1 MKKSNELLIGLFV
14 CFTLAVLYWGVN
26 FLKGENLFSQKRYFY
41 AVYHNI
47 NGLTISRPVTI
58 NGFRVGQVSN
68 ITFSSQQQA
77 NLIVEIAI
85 EEDII
90 FSKHSILEIYDSDI
104 MGSKSL
110 ELKMVDGKQVAVSGD
125 TLISSIASGLTS
137 EVTEQFGSVKIGL
150 DQLIISFDKVLK
162 EVKNLSNNTNR
173 ILLNSEEK
181 VANSIANVE
190 LISASI
196 QSQSQTIQ
204 NLLLNILQV
213 SDSLAAIEF
222 VTLSKKILNVSNEL
236 ESLVVKINQ
245 GEGSFS
251 KLLNDDELYNE
262 LYNTVQNVETLS
274 KNIMENPGKWFTISL
289 RRSDKKEE
297 K

>member
-1 MKKSNELLIGLFV
+1 VKKSNELLIGLFV

-68 ITFSSQQQA
+68 ITFNSQKQA
-77 NLIVEIAI
+77 DLIVEIAI

-90 FSKHSILEIYDSDI
+90 FSRHSILEIYDSDI
-104 MGSKSL
+104 MGSKAL
-110 ELKMVDGKQVAVSGD
+110 ELKMVDGEEVAVSGD
-125 TLISSIASGLTS
+125 TLTASIASGLTS

-150 DQLIISFDKVLK
+150 DQLIISFNKVLK
-162 EVKNLSNNTNR
+162 EVQDLSNNTNR
-173 ILLNSEEK
+173 LLLNNEKK
-181 VANSIANVE
+181 VANSIENVE
-190 LISASI
+190 AISFAI
-196 QSQSQTIQ
+196 KSQTKNIN
-204 NLLLNILQV
+204 NLLLNISQV
-213 SDSLAAIEF
+213 SDSLAAIKF
-222 VTLSKKILNVSNEL
+222 VTLSKKILNISNEL
-236 ESLVVKINQ
+236 ESLLVNINQ

-251 KLLNDDELYNE
+251 KLLNNDELYNE
-262 LYNTVQNVETLS
+262 LHNTVQNVETLS

>member
-1 MKKSNELLIGLFV
+1 M